1 MISDNAEF
9 RQDTDRSNDS
19 QSESEH
25 RGCGENVC
33 QEEPALHVQQTGEY
47 VVLVGH
53 GEKVDVIVDNLTQ
66 ELGDDLLAN
75 KDAESLKDNID
86 MPGHEITNICLPGGL
101 LSEQEDTLVEKET
114 QAIDSEQI
122 LGQRDSISKLERFQ
136 LIEHE
141 DALVEEETKA
151 INSEQI
157 FAQKESIS
165 RLKSKDKDIL
175 KLTNFEGAS
184 SQSESARGQAMF

>member
-1 MISDNAEF
+1 MN
-9 RQDTDRSNDS
+9 
-19 QSESEH
+19 
-25 RGCGENVC
+25 
-33 QEEPALHVQQTGEY
+33 
-47 VVLVGH
+47 
-53 GEKVDVIVDNLTQ
+53 
-66 ELGDDLLAN
+66 
-75 KDAESLKDNID
+75 
-86 MPGHEITNICLPGGL
+86 
-101 LSEQEDTLVEKET
+101 
-114 QAIDSEQI
+114 
-122 LGQRDSISKLERFQ
+122 ISKLERFQ

-151 INSEQI
+151 IDSEQI

>member
-47 VVLVGH
+47 AVLVGH
-53 GEKVDVIVDNLTQ
+53 WGKADVSIDNLTQ

-75 KDAESLKDNID
+75 KNTETLKDNFRSRWWGVLAPRSAHARPFLVAELQSIPVKVGVDGAISGDSKHLVNSGHLIADTQTNID
-86 MPGHEITNICLPGGL
+86 MPCHEITNFWLPGGL
-101 LSEQEDTLVEKET
+101 LSEQDNTLVEEET

-122 LGQRDSISKLERFQ
+122 LGQRDSIRKL
-136 LIEHE
+136 
-141 DALVEEETKA
+141 
-151 INSEQI
+151 
-157 FAQKESIS
+157 
-165 RLKSKDKDIL
+165 
-175 KLTNFEGAS
+175 
-184 SQSESARGQAMF
+184 